1 MSNLIGS
8 EIPIRFHF
16 ICIGNYPMKLFFLP
30 ERDCFPLGYYKV
42 RCLVWRVRYV
52 KANSHKLHK
61 QRYKTIK
68 GSI

>member
-1 MSNLIGS
+1 
-8 EIPIRFHF
+8 
-16 ICIGNYPMKLFFLP
+16 MKLFFLP